1 MIPRA
6 GYDRTGIAFVG
17 NTVTR
22 RAMKSSILRRLL
34 GSIQR
39 LRKLA
44 WRFTGRPAGAH
55 AIVLTSTGMLV
66 LVRLRY
72 ASGWRP
78 PGGGIKK
85 GEEVEQAVLREL
97 KEEIGM
103 IRHGAVEADL
113 VIRDPGGDR
122 VFIVRDVEYSPRW
135 SLEVEAVAEF
145 SPSHLPLDI
154 APRARRWIDQVRH
167 HL

>member
-1 MIPRA
+1 MS
-6 GYDRTGIAFVG
+6 RTGIAFDG
-17 NTVTR
+17 GAFSR
-22 RAMKSSILRRLL
+22 RRMKRNILRTLM
-34 GSIQR
+34 GSMQR
-39 LRKLA
+39 LRKFV
-44 WRFTGRPAGAH
+44 WRFAGRPAGAH
-55 AIVLTSTGMLV
+55 AIAVTSSGMLV
-66 LVRLRY
+66 LVKLRY

-85 GEEVEQAVLREL
+85 GETPEQAVLREL
-97 KEEIGM
+97 REEIGM
-103 IRHGAVEADL
+103 SQHGAVEKDH
-113 VIRDPGGDR
+113 VMGDPAGDR

-145 SPSHLPLDI
+145 DPSRLPVDV

>member
-1 MIPRA
+1 MAAAPLLGR
-6 GYDRTGIAFVG
+6 V
-17 NTVTR
+17 
-22 RAMKSSILRRLL
+22 MKTDILRPLL
-34 GSIQR
+34 MTLQR
-39 LRKLA
+39 LRKLV

-55 AIVLTSTGMLV
+55 AIALTSSGMLV
-66 LVRLRY
+66 LVKLRY

-85 GEEVEQAVLREL
+85 GETVEQAVLREL
-97 KEEIGM
+97 SEEIGM
-103 IRHGAVEADL
+103 SKHGAVEADL
-113 VIRDPGGDR
+113 VIRDRAGDR

-135 SLEVEAVAEF
+135 SLEIEAVAEF
-145 SPSHLPLDI
+145 DASRLPVDI

>member
-1 MIPRA
+1 MNS
-6 GYDRTGIAFVG
+6 D
-17 NTVTR
+17 
-22 RAMKSSILRRLL
+22 ILRPLL
-34 GSIQR
+34 VSLQR
-39 LRKLA
+39 LRKLV

-66 LVRLRY
+66 LVKLRY

-85 GEEVEQAVLREL
+85 GETVEQAVLREL
-97 KEEIGM
+97 REEIGM
-103 IRHGAVEADL
+103 NRHGAVETGL
-113 VIRDPGGDR
+113 VIRDPAGDR

-135 SLEVEAVAEF
+135 SLEVEAVREF
-145 SPSHLPLDI
+145 DPSHLPLDI